1 MDKKKIDYC
10 ICHKSLESGESVEYT
25 AIDTQTVVNYD
36 GVDAWQETYAINDVE
51 FLCSNCG
58 KQMPEKVKDIVF
70 V

>member
-10 ICHKSLESGESVEYT
+10 ICHKSLESGENVEYT

-36 GVDAWQETYAINDVE
+36 GVDFYKATFAVNDVE
-51 FLCSNCG
+51 FLCSNCA
-58 KQMPEKVKDIVF
+58 KQMPAEVENKVF

>member
-1 MDKKKIDYC
+1 MDKETIDYC

-36 GVDAWQETYAINDVE
+36 GVDFYKETFEVNDVE
-51 FLCSNCG
+51 FLCSNCA
-58 KQMPEKVKDIVF
+58 KQMPKKLEDKVF